1 MKILQMRLAPLP
13 ILLGL
18 VLLVPVVVQGQPAP
32 TSRTQIVVQGQPAP
46 TTQNSRAATI
56 AAEQAEKA
64 KTLHPYT
71 PNAVERR
78 IVWLKR
84 EFLELPSG
92 FYPYF
97 ASVYSGG
104 GFTLGAGYR
113 QFYGDR
119 THADVKGL
127 YSISNYKLLEVSTDS
142 WGHAGGRLDLHARGG
157 WRDATQVAFH
167 GLGMDSPEDQSNYRM
182 KQAYFGGDVRARPG
196 GYTVFGAGMTYEDFT
211 LEQGQGSGSVDRRD
225 SHAGN
230 SAGTGR
236 EPDLPARGRLGRHRL
251 ASVARLCPSRRALR
265 SLVS

>member
-13 ILLGL
+13 VVLGL

-104 GFTLGAGYR
+104 GFTLGGGYR

-127 YSISNYKLLEVSTDS
+127 YSISKLQAARSQHRFLGPRRRAAGSARPRRLARR
-142 WGHAGGRLDLHARGG
+142 HAGRVPRPGHGQSRGP
-157 WRDATQVAFH
+157 ANF
-167 GLGMDSPEDQSNYRM
+167 RM
-182 KQAYFGGDVRARPG
+182 KQAYVGGDRHGAARWRARC
-196 GYTVFGAGMTYEDFT
+196 
-211 LEQGQGSGSVDRRD
+211 S
-225 SHAGN
+225 
-230 SAGTGR
+230 
-236 EPDLPARGRLGRHRL
+236 ARG
-251 ASVARLCPSRRALR
+251 
-265 SLVS
+265 

>member
-13 ILLGL
+13 VLLGL
-18 VLLVPVVVQGQPAP
+18 VLLVPVVVQG
-32 TSRTQIVVQGQPAP
+32 QIVVQGQPAP

-127 YSISNYKLLEVSTDS
+127 YSISGYKLLEVSTDS
-142 WGHAGGRLDLHARGG
+142 WGHGGGRSGSARPCGLARRHAGGLPRIG
-157 WRDATQVAFH
+157 H
-167 GLGMDSPEDQSNYRM
+167 GQS
-182 KQAYFGGDVRARPG
+182 
-196 GYTVFGAGMTYEDFT
+196 
-211 LEQGQGSGSVDRRD
+211 
-225 SHAGN
+225 
-230 SAGTGR
+230 
-236 EPDLPARGRLGRHRL
+236 
-251 ASVARLCPSRRALR
+251 
-265 SLVS
+265 